1 VTTAFGVDI
10 GGSGIKGAPVDLEN
24 GRFAADRLRIET
36 PQPATPEAVTK
47 VLAEVVSHFDK
58 PERLGA
64 TFPGVVKDGHIRT
77 TANVDESWLDTDAA
91 AGFSKAT
98 GSEVVVLNDADAAGL
113 AEVRFGAAKDLN
125 GVVVMVTLGTGIG
138 SALFLDGKL
147 VPNTEFGHLEINSH
161 DAESRAADSARE
173 RDDLDWQHWAKRVS
187 KYLRHLEAL
196 LWPDLIICGGGVS
209 KKADKWLPHL
219 HKVRTKVVPAQL
231 QNDAG
236 IIGAAL
242 WAEEMARGVR

>member
-1 VTTAFGVDI
+1 MTTAFGVDI

-36 PQPATPEAVTK
+36 PQPATPKAVTK